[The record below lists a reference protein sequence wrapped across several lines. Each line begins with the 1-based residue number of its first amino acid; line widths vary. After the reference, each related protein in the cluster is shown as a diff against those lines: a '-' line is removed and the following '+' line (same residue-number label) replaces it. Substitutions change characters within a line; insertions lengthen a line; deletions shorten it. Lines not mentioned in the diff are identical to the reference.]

1 MIESRL
7 DRGRGP
13 VATVLVQKGT
23 LRQGDI
29 VVAGAEWGRVRA
41 MLDDKARA
49 VTEAGPSAPV
59 EILGLAG
66 VPSAGE
72 PFVVVENESRARE
85 IAEFRTRKL
94 RDKAAGVTAGARGTL
109 DEMLARIQAGEQ
121 KEVAVLIKADVQGSA
136 EAIQATVLKLAHEE
150 VKVRVL
156 HAAVGQITESDIQ
169 LAKASD
175 AYVLAFNVRAT
186 VAGARPG
193 DSARASISATTRSST
208 RWRTTSRSWCRARS
222 RRRRARTSWATPKCA
237 RCSTSPA
244 WARSPA
250 AWSPTAW

>member
-23 LRQGDI
+23 LKQGDI

-41 MLDDKARA
+41 MLDDKAR
-49 VTEAGPSAPV
+49 TISEAGPSAPV

-66 VPSAGE
+66 VPQAGE
-72 PFVVVENESRARE
+72 PFVAVENESRARE
-85 IAEFRTRKL
+85 IAEFRTRRQ

-169 LAKASD
+169 LAKASRC
-175 AYVLAFNVRAT
+175 LRAGVQRARH

-193 DSARASISATTRSST
+193 DA
-208 RWRTTSRSWCRARS
+208 
-222 RRRRARTSWATPKCA
+222 RRRRYPLLLDHLRGVGRHREAGAGQGGAEGARDASWATPRCA
-237 RCSTSPA
+237 RCSPSPA
-244 WARSPA
+244 SARSPA